1 MIHDLRINS
10 HGYPGYFTK
19 TKEENVQKWNRILKR
34 MEFLFREANEETCRR
49 KNPYQDAHAQAM
61 EDFTRKYGMFGEKL
75 KTKEEK
81 EQEKKKGFSRM
92 YTMSDVPEYK
102 EISDQW
108 LAAENEL
115 TAYRDRCM
123 KEGMKLFTRYFW
135 NLWD

>member
-1 MIHDLRINS
+1 
-10 HGYPGYFTK
+10 
-19 TKEENVQKWNRILKR
+19 

-49 KNPYQDAHAQAM
+49 KNPYQDAHDEAM
-61 EDFTRKYGMFGEKL
+61 AAFTRQYGMFGEKL

-108 LAAENEL
+108 RAAENEL
-115 TAYRDRCM
+115 TTYRDRCM
-123 KEGMKLFTRYFW
+123 KEGMKLFARYSW